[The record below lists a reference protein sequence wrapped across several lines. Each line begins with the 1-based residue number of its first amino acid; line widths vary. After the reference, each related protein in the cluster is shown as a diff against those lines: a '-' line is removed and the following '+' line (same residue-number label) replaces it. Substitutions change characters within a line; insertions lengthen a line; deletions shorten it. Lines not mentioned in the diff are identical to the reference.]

1 MKTTH
6 PLQLVKTNGSYS
18 SVLNRELYVK
28 VPKVLKGEILEC
40 LENVDITK
48 DEVHEEDNSQDE

>member
-1 MKTTH
+1 M
-6 PLQLVKTNGSYS
+6 
-18 SVLNRELYVK
+18 LNRVLYVK
-28 VPKVLKGEILEC
+28 VPKVLKGEILAC